1 MTRLRG
7 AFTALRRSWRG
18 PHEVAL
24 FAAAYLAYFGVR
36 AATEGRVPR
45 AVVNAHDLFRL
56 EGTLRIDW
64 ERRAQRVVVNSS
76 LLRSAADAIY
86 MWGHWP
92 VLIIGGILL
101 FNLARPQYF
110 RLRNVCLLSG
120 AVGLLV
126 FALFPVA
133 PPRLAGLGFVDTIT
147 LHAGG
152 YRKVLPPSLVN
163 EYAAMPSFHAGW
175 NLMLGVALFR
185 PPAGWPCAHWPP
197 RYRWPWASQPSPPRT
212 TSSWTWWPAA
222 ESWCLS
228 FLLIERL
235 ERGPTLVADDSHG
248 SARGSHSIRRTV
260 RGRDIARG
268 TSILALQT
276 GRAARRTSRRG

>member
-1 MTRLRG
+1 M
-7 AFTALRRSWRG
+7 
-18 PHEVAL
+18 
-24 FAAAYLAYFGVR
+24 
-36 AATEGRVPR
+36 PR

-101 FNLARPQYF
+101 FNLARPQYY

-133 PPRLAGLGFVDTIT
+133 PPRLADLGFVDTIT

-152 YRKVLPPSLVN
+152 YRKVLPASLVN

-175 NLMLGVALFR
+175 NLMLGIALFQATR
-185 PPAGWPCAHWPP
+185 RVAVRALAAAIPLAMGFATVATANHFVLDVVAGCGIVV
-197 RYRWPWASQPSPPRT
+197 
-212 TSSWTWWPAA
+212 
-222 ESWCLS
+222 LS

-235 ERGPTLVADDSHG
+235 ERGPTLVADDSHAPAG
-248 SARGSHSIRRTV
+248 GAIHPRTV
-260 RGRDIARG
+260 RGRTSRG
-268 TSILALQT
+268 ERHPGTAT